1 MRRTLRYVTHQD
13 AGLFGGENVP
23 FFADFVI

>member
-1 MRRTLRYVTHQD
+1 MLTPRYDITHQD

>member
-1 MRRTLRYVTHQD
+1 METPRYVDTHQD

-23 FFADFVI
+23 FFADFII